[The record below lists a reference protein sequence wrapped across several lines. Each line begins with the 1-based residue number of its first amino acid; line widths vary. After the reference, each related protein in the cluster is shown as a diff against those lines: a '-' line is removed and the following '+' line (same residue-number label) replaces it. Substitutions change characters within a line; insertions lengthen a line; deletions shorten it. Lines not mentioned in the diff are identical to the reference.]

1 MMSRLTSRPSPVF
14 FHHVHDCAPN
24 ASANPTGRR
33 PQRRDVLIR
42 QSARRAPPQGLCLP
56 PLLLQRSRIPQSSS
70 APVRVP
76 HGRTTRIHTTS
87 STSLV
92 AAYDMGAPPALLKLI
107 YEDLAPTLRP
117 INRQG
122 EDITEANWTTRLG
135 ERK

>member
-1 MMSRLTSRPSPVF
+1 L
-14 FHHVHDCAPN
+14 
-24 ASANPTGRR
+24 
-33 PQRRDVLIR
+33 
-42 QSARRAPPQGLCLP
+42 
-56 PLLLQRSRIPQSSS
+56 
-70 APVRVP
+70 
-76 HGRTTRIHTTS
+76 

-117 INRQG
+117 IDRQG